1 MKTVEND
8 FDDVGEAIR
17 ECRALKHA
25 NAYRIKFGL
34 GSLDFRDIEVPD
46 PVPTGRQ
53 ILESA
58 GLNTRDDYVLVAILD
73 SGDFEDVRLGETF
86 DLRQKGAERF
96 IAFKTD
102 RDFKFTLN
110 DRQLIWGNPILPA
123 EVLYTLSEL
132 EPDEVIFRDVRGGV
146 DILIEH
152 DETVD
157 LDAPGVERFITAP
170 RPTEGYLIIVNSREE
185 TVDNKRVTFEQIV
198 QLSHP
203 NAPPDT
209 NVRFS
214 MTYRDAASKP
224 HAGELGE
231 GGSVDVKKKGTIFNV
246 TRTVQS

>member
-17 ECRALKHA
+17 ECRALKSA

-170 RPTEGYLIIVNSREE
+170 RPIEGYLIIVNSREE

>member
-8 FDDVGEAIR
+8 FDDVGEAVR
-17 ECRALKHA
+17 EGRPLALAK
-25 NAYRIKFGL
+25 AYRIKL
-34 GSLDFRDIEVPD
+34 GINGINFNNVQVAD

-58 GLNTRDDYVLVAILD
+58 NLNSRDDYVLIAILD
-73 SGDFEDVRLGETF
+73 SGDFEDIRLDETF

-96 IAFKTD
+96 IVFKTD
-102 RDFKFTLN
+102 REFKFKLN
-110 DRQLIWGNPILPA
+110 DRQLIWGDPTLPA
-123 EVLYTLSEL
+123 EVLYTLSEV
-132 EPDEVIFRDVRGGV
+132 EPGEAIFKDVRGGE
-146 DILIEH
+146 DILIERN
-152 DETVD
+152 ETVD
-157 LDAPGVERFITAP
+157 LNAPGVERFITAP
-170 RPTEGYLIIVNSREE
+170 RPIKGYVIIVNSREE
-185 TVDNKRVTFEQIV
+185 TVNHKRVTFEQVI

-214 MTYRDAASKP
+214 MTYRNAASKP

-231 GGSVDVKKKGTIFNV
+231 GGSIEVKKEGTIFNV

>member
-1 MKTVEND
+1 MKTVEIET
-8 FDDVGEAIR
+8 DDIGEAIR
-17 ECRALKHA
+17 EGRALKQA
-25 NAYRIKFGL
+25 DAYRIKFGL
-34 GSLDFRDIEVPD
+34 GNLDFRNIEVAD

-58 GLNTRDDYVLVAILD
+58 GLNTHDDYVLVGILET
-73 SGDFEDVRLGETF
+73 GDFEDVRLNETF
-86 DLRQKGAERF
+86 DLRQKGAEQF
-96 IAFKTD
+96 VAFKTD
-102 RDFKFTLN
+102 RSFNFLLN
-110 DRQLIWGNPILPA
+110 DRQLIWGDPKLPA
-123 EVLYTLSEL
+123 EVLYNLSKLDSSEA
-132 EPDEVIFRDVRGGV
+132 IFRDVRGGQ

-152 DETVD
+152 SDIID

-170 RPTEGYLIIVNSREE
+170 RPLKGYVIIVNSREE
-185 TVDNKRVTFEQIV
+185 TVDDKRVTFEQVI

-214 MTYRDAASKP
+214 MTFRNAASSP

-231 GGSVDVKKKGTIFNV
+231 GGSVEVKKEGTIFNV